1 MEAMEL
7 IFYALVGMG
16 FLIGISN
23 WKAGLYMAVVLD
35 ILRDPVRKLV
45 EGHSPWI
52 SVSVAV
58 VWLGI
63 SLGALQ
69 HNRREVLAVL
79 RIFPKLK
86 TARNLLVFALIPGA
100 MLSILFYPGGFRLAF
115 LGGASYL
122 APLLG
127 FAIGFALAGDQRFLY
142 RWMTFYTILNSIAML
157 SVLAEYQELDW
168 PILGGIDFE
177 WIRHQPGVIIRLIA
191 GVYRSPDI
199 MGLHAAH
206 VCMFSALL
214 ALRPRTRNHWV
225 WIAFAAWGVVCL
237 LLAGRRKMIGM
248 PVVFAST
255 YYLLGMWL
263 KVANPRR
270 LVQYATVGA
279 LVLGV
284 ALMLARE
291 ADVSHEYGEYATT
304 LFTEGAQRSNEM
316 IVGSSVVTLRQSGL
330 LGSGLGTATQGRQ
343 HVRDDNRP
351 GDTGQPRAWQE
362 DGGSRLFKELGVPG
376 ILLVALAALMFLG
389 CFRTALRIMPLHHP
403 LQALQIGITA
413 VILANLAS
421 FAISHQQYS
430 GDPGTGMMLCMFVGF
445 VLSCPLAQELGWFD
459 LHSAGQGKRWRRGGE
474 GERGGVVE

>member
-1 MEAMEL
+1 MDM
-7 IFYALVGMG
+7 IFYCLVGIS
-16 FLIGISN
+16 FLISISN
-23 WKAGLYMAVVLD
+23 WKAGLYAAVVLD

-52 SVSVAV
+52 SASVAV

-69 HNRREVLAVL
+69 QNRREVMAVL

-100 MLSILFYPGGFRLAF
+100 LLSLLLYPGGYRLAF
-115 LGGASYL
+115 IGGASYL

-157 SVLAEYQELDW
+157 TVLAEYQELDW
-168 PILGGIDFE
+168 PILGGINFE

-191 GVYRSPDI
+191 GLYRSPDI

-206 VCMFSALL
+206 VCIFSALL
-214 ALRPRTRNHWV
+214 ALRPKTRNPWV
-225 WIAFAAWGVVCL
+225 WIAFAAWGVICV

-248 PVVFAST
+248 PIVFVAT

-263 KVANPRR
+263 KAANPRR
-270 LVQYATVGA
+270 LVQFATVGA

-284 ALMLARE
+284 ALMLAQE
-291 ADVSHEYGEYATT
+291 ADVSHEYTDYATT

-316 IVGSSVVTLRQSGL
+316 IVGSSIVTLRQSGL
-330 LGSGLGTATQGRQ
+330 LGSGLGSATQGRQ
-343 HVRDDNRP
+343 HVRDASQSD
-351 GDTGQPRAWQE
+351 DGQPKAWQE
-362 DGGSRLFKELGVPG
+362 DGGSRLFRELGVPG
-376 ILLVALAALMFLG
+376 ILLVALAGVIFLG

-413 VILANLAS
+413 LLAANLAS

-430 GDPGTGMMLCMFVGF
+430 GDPSTGMMVCMFVGF
-445 VLSCPLAQELGWFD
+445 VLSCPLAHELGWFD
-459 LHSAGQGKRWRRGGE
+459 LRSGE
-474 GERGGVVE
+474 GRGRRKRERGSNGVME